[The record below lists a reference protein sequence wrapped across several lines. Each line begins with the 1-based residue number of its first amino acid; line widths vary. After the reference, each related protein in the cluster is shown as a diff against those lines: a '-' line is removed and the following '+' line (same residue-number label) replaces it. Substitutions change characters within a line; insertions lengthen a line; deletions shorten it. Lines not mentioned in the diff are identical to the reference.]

1 MTGYVEWS
9 EEPGRGR
16 VVCCD
21 RKIFDVRFR
30 AAVIY
35 RTEKTPEFLL
45 RRRLAGA
52 AKALRRCRVGAA
64 VFPETFAYTQI
75 FTRWGI
81 FPVEVC
87 PLLRALA
94 PELVQSAV
102 KNRGLNMQTA
112 IIAVCGERI
121 TSELAWTATRL
132 CQQSR
137 YVLLAAPDPDGAFCR
152 RIRRE
157 YGVALVQ
164 TKDPGRIAGADIC
177 VQFSPEC
184 PPCPGGVVLPLY
196 RGAVLPPIR
205 LRLREGEE
213 RLVGVCN
220 RMQVLAA
227 LYADGAVLPEQ
238 IAAETLPGVP
248 EESGTA

>member
-9 EEPGRGR
+9 GEPCRGG
-16 VVCCD
+16 VACCD

-30 AAVIY
+30 TAAIY
-35 RTEKTPEFLL
+35 RTERTPEFLL

-52 AKALRRCRVGAA
+52 AKALRRCGVSAA

-75 FTRWGI
+75 FMRWGI
-81 FPVEVC
+81 FPVEIC

-94 PELVQSAV
+94 PELVHSAV

-112 IIAVCGERI
+112 IIAICGERI

-132 CQQSR
+132 CRQSR

-157 YGVALVQ
+157 YGAALVQ
-164 TKDPGRIAGADIC
+164 TKDPGRIAESDVC
-177 VQFSPEC
+177 VQFSPESA
-184 PPCPGGVVLPLY
+184 PCPGGMVLPLY

-205 LRLREGEE
+205 LRLREGGE
-213 RLVGVCN
+213 RLVGVSN
-220 RMQVLAA
+220 QMQVLAA
-227 LYADGAVLPEQ
+227 LYADGAIQPEQ
-238 IAAETLPGVP
+238 IAAEILTNVP
-248 EESGTA
+248 KESDTA

>member
-9 EEPGRGR
+9 GEPGRGR
-16 VVCCD
+16 IACCD
-21 RKIFDVRFR
+21 RKIFDVRFC
-30 AAVIY
+30 AAAIC
-35 RTEKTPEFLL
+35 RTERTPEFLI

-52 AKALRRCRVGAA
+52 ARVLRRCGVSTA
-64 VFPETFAYTQI
+64 VFPEPFAYAQI
-75 FTRWGI
+75 FMRRGI

-102 KNRGLNMQTA
+102 KNRGLDMRTA

-132 CQQSR
+132 CRQSR

-157 YGVALVQ
+157 YGAALVQ
-164 TKDPGRIAGADIC
+164 TKDSGRIAGADVC

-184 PPCPGGVVLPLY
+184 GPCPGGVVLPLY

-213 RLVGVCN
+213 RLMGVCN

-227 LYADGAVLPEQ
+227 LYAEGAVRPEQ
-238 IAAETLPGVP
+238 IAAEILPKVP
-248 EESGTA
+248 EVGGTA